1 MKNIIGIVFIFYV
14 ANLSAQTAGIQIPHI
29 PVPAVPM
36 PQVPNPYNH
45 QWNQQQQNTH
55 NHNEINTRQQSEA
68 MINEMYEMMQRREAV
83 EILIERGFMSQS
95 DLDPKG
101 TAYFYQAFEEIN
113 SMLKSEKPLHLGR
126 TVFLVENAFYGN
138 LLDYSDY
145 QNFIKHKVQL
155 CNQKIKEEN
164 LNGNDN
170 VVKNM
175 MLFRLISD
183 TLKFKNTGMEK
194 TLTHLPVK
202 YDYDDYKSTTNYD
215 SHFVTK
221 LMRTGI
227 GQCYSMPLYYL
238 ILAEEIKADAYLSFS
253 PRHSFIKIQDKK
265 GAWYNLELT
274 CNAILSDA
282 HYMNSGYIKA
292 EAIRN
297 KIYLEPLDKT
307 NIVAEMLI
315 TLARYY
321 YMKYGF
327 DDFYLKCLDTAMQYL
342 SNDLNVLMAKAQYQ
356 TQLVLTIADLLNAK
370 KPEIL
375 KTKSSKAYIHYEKMQ
390 KLYEQIDNLGYEPF
404 PDELYMK
411 WLNYVAK
418 QKAKAEQQKTFLMDE
433 IK

>member
-1 MKNIIGIVFIFYV
+1 MKNIIGIVFIFC
-14 ANLSAQTAGIQIPHI
+14 ATNLSAQTAGIRIPQL
-29 PVPAVPM
+29 PVPTVPM

-45 QWNQQQQNTH
+45 QLNRQQQPNMYYNHDEHLRTQKQNEAIINEDIYMRH
-55 NHNEINTRQQSEA
+55 NVALMLINT
-68 MINEMYEMMQRREAV
+68 
-83 EILIERGFMSQS
+83 GFPSQS
-95 DLDPKG
+95 YKDPKG
-101 TAYFYQAFEEIN
+101 TEFFYQAFEEI
-113 SMLKSEKPLHLGR
+113 SAMLKGEKSLNLGR

-138 LLDYSDY
+138 ALNYSDY
-145 QNFIKHKVQL
+145 QNFLKRKVQFY
-155 CNQKIKEEN
+155 NQKIKEEK

-170 VVKNM
+170 LVKNM

-183 TLKFKNTGMEK
+183 TLKFKNTGIEK

-202 YDYDDYKSTTNYD
+202 YDYDDYNSKNSYD

-238 ILAEEIKADAYLSFS
+238 ILAEEIKADAYWSFS

-297 KIYLEPLDKT
+297 KLYLEPLDKT

-315 TLARYY
+315 NLARYY
-321 YMKYGF
+321 YVRYGF

-342 SNDLNVLMAKAQYQ
+342 SNNLNALIPKAHYQ
-356 TQLVLTIADLLNAK
+356 TQLVLTIADLLDAQN
-370 KPEIL
+370 PEIL
-375 KTKSSKAYIHYEKMQ
+375 KKKSSKAYMHYEKMQ
-390 KLYEQIDNLGYEPF
+390 KLYKQIDDLGYEEF
-404 PDELYMK
+404 PDELYTK
-411 WLNYVAK
+411 WLDYIAK
-418 QKAKAEQQKTFLMDE
+418 QKAEQQKTFSMDE